1 MTARR
6 KPWTEEDKI
15 KVRKRDSERKRRDQL
30 TSSQHAR
37 VKFLDKKNKKKFRKN
52 MSEKER
58 EKVKEK
64 DRIRK
69 GINTRWKQF
78 NLRRIKEICRINT
91 LLRVR
96 KYRSKLSVKDKQIAR
111 DGAKKDMSLGRKRG
125 FLGKYKH
132 RSKRDPNYLNIWR
145 NFLKDV
151 NLDLFIMY
159 NPKLKKNS

>member
-15 KVRKRDSERKRRDQL
+15 KARKRDSERKRRDQL
-30 TSSQHAR
+30 TSCQHAR

-69 GINTRWKQF
+69 SINTRWKQF
-78 NLRRIKEICRINT
+78 NLGRIKEICRINT

-96 KYRSKLSVKDKQIAR
+96 KYRSQLSVKDKQIEEM
-111 DGAKKDMSLGRKRG
+111 GPRKTC
-125 FLGKYKH
+125 H
-132 RSKRDPNYLNIWR
+132 
-145 NFLKDV
+145 
-151 NLDLFIMY
+151 
-159 NPKLKKNS
+159 